1 MARCQQSTVVLAV
14 RWGHSSPGVCMALSK
29 SKYVT
34 QNIST
39 YIEMLFIMV
48 YVGNQQSLCS
58 VGTIR
63 AKTII

>member
-1 MARCQQSTVVLAV
+1 
-14 RWGHSSPGVCMALSK
+14 MALSK